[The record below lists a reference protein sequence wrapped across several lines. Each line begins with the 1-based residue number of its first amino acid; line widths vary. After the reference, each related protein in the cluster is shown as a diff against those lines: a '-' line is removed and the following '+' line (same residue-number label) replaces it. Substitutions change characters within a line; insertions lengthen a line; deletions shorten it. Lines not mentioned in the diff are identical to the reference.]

1 MAILSERYQSLH
13 FGYIFFPPLLQR
25 FSARFKTQGQ
35 KTSFHLVR
43 IIGLFGSSVISE
55 GFYSSNLQLA
65 FDSTPEP
72 FHPATQRF

>member
-1 MAILSERYQSLH
+1 MATLSERYQSLH
-13 FGYIFFPPLLQR
+13 FGYIFFPRCFNAFLPVSR
-25 FSARFKTQGQ
+25 PRDK
-35 KTSFHLVR
+35 KTSFHLVI

-55 GFYSSNLQLA
+55 GFYCSNLQLA